1 MKAGRATFGDDTV
14 WGNQKKKDLTL
25 HNEAL
30 QRMRRDLKKLEW
42 SRQQRHQQPLVNT
55 KPTYCTFERL
65 DIGPPSVTNHQQ
77 RQQMKLRMH
86 PRPKSHQEP
95 KSMRTLKIDQ
105 HNAPDSPIVDARGLP
120 KSISFSAMCI
130 PDAARDPPR
139 VISRSASGPRPRP
152 RTDRI
157 PSSLGK
163 SAEAKRKPSVP
174 TFRAAKDQNLQQS
187 SRASSTRPESTSKRD
202 KPGRDMSPI
211 VVPRAVEETWSR
223 GKKPALRAPVPRQP
237 KRATSAQQ
245 RR

>member
-86 PRPKSHQEP
+86 SETEIAPGAQVYANAE
-95 KSMRTLKIDQ
+95 IDQ
-105 HNAPDSPIVDARGLP
+105 HNAQTALLSTPAG
-120 KSISFSAMCI
+120 
-130 PDAARDPPR
+130 
-139 VISRSASGPRPRP
+139 SR
-152 RTDRI
+152 
-157 PSSLGK
+157 
-163 SAEAKRKPSVP
+163 
-174 TFRAAKDQNLQQS
+174 RA
-187 SRASSTRPESTSKRD
+187 
-202 KPGRDMSPI
+202 
-211 VVPRAVEETWSR
+211 
-223 GKKPALRAPVPRQP
+223 
-237 KRATSAQQ
+237 
-245 RR
+245 